1 MKNNFHS
8 IRTRKSAID
17 GINSDNKAIEND
29 KQEFAKPLAIE
40 NTCKCVYVC
49 VYMCVCV
56 YIYIYIYVGMCLYM
70 YVHTHIHNRN

>member
-56 YIYIYIYVGMCLYM
+56 YIYIYICRHVPIYVCA
-70 YVHTHIHNRN
+70 HTYS

>member
-17 GINSDNKAIEND
+17 GISSDNKAIEND

-49 VYMCVCV
+49 VYMCVH
-56 YIYIYIYVGMCLYM
+56 IYIYICRHVPM
-70 YVHTHIHNRN
+70 YVCAHTYS

>member
-17 GINSDNKAIEND
+17 GISSDNKAIEND

-49 VYMCVCV
+49 VYMCVH
-56 YIYIYIYVGMCLYM
+56 IYIYVGMCLCM
-70 YVHTHIHNRN
+70 YVHIHIHNGN

>member
-17 GINSDNKAIEND
+17 GISSDNKAIENN
-29 KQEFAKPLAIE
+29 KQEFAKLLAIE

-49 VYMCVCV
+49 VYMCVH
-56 YIYIYIYVGMCLYM
+56 IYIYICRHVPM
-70 YVHTHIHNRN
+70 YVCAHTYS